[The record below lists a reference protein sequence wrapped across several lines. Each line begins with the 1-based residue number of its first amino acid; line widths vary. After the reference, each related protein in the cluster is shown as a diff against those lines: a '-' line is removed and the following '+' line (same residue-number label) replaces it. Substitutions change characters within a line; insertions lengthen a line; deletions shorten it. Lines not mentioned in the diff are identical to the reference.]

1 MYESFY
7 RTPECKSK
15 NPPISL
21 LANQNAFCPGQFFR
35 ISKNPSTSV
44 LGTEFVFCPALF
56 SKFPEYKNSPY
67 FFIRNKNAV
76 LDGKFFNEFS
86 NYCASAKIL
95 PLYIRFR
102 AFCKGVFRPTSS
114 IFFRKISEHKKS
126 PYFFISQRISILAEK
141 LFVNFFPSTQD
152 DLHLNIATATES
164 SRVLERSSGS
174 SS

>member
-1 MYESFY
+1 MYFGGGYEIIKVLMRHYLWNRNLPALLFVHEHSVCTKVF
-7 RTPECKSK
+7 TEHSECKSK

-95 PLYIRFR
+95 PLYIRFQP
-102 AFCKGVFRPTSS
+102 FCRGVFRPTLS
-114 IFFRKISEHKKS
+114 
-126 PYFFISQRISILAEK
+126 
-141 LFVNFFPSTQD
+141 LFYK
-152 DLHLNIATATES
+152 
-164 SRVLERSSGS
+164 VLSAQKVLLLLY
-174 SS
+174 

>member
-21 LANQNAFCPGQFFR
+21 LANQ
-35 ISKNPSTSV
+35 IS
-44 LGTEFVFCPALF
+44 FCPALF
-56 SKFPEYKNSPY
+56 SKFPEHKNSPY

-76 LDGKFFNEFS
+76 LDGKFFDEFS
-86 NYCASAKIL
+86 NYCASAKIF
-95 PLYIRFR
+95 PLYIRFQ
-102 AFCKGVFRPTSS
+102 AFCRGVFRPTLSL
-114 IFFRKISEHKKS
+114 FFRKISEHKKS
-126 PYFFISQRISILAEK
+126 PYFFISQRILILSEK

-174 SS
+174 SP